1 MDKVTKVAVFLMSLE
16 EEQMFEILK
25 HLEEDEIQKIALS
38 MVKLKDIRIS
48 DVLNVNMEFL
58 KLYNLP
64 FAKVPHRGTILE
76 ILKLASKNNEQA
88 QQIIKNITTMEEARK
103 KISIAEIIDSHVI
116 MENFRKEHPQIFAFL
131 ISLLPKEK
139 TRQILTKLPLDQK
152 VDILMRIVNMESI
165 SPEIVKEATDSL
177 IDNMRLL
184 EIATTEKVGGVSKAV
199 ELLRMVGRD
208 VWKVL
213 ETIRSQNEELADFLE
228 KELVSFDIFPYLSDK
243 VIQQLIINV
252 DRNTLIIALKG
263 ASPEVL
269 NKFLSNLPK
278 NLRETFKEE
287 LEYTL
292 PSITDI
298 EQAKEKL
305 VDTLRNLI
313 KEGKASLELQDT
325 EV

>member
-292 PSITDI
+292 PSSTDI